1 MPKTEI
7 TSSTA
12 EMKKQQREHEHFG
25 HTVNITRKSSNN
37 KAVICSR
44 DTSNISVG
52 SNFDNQ
58 EALNV
63 EALKNLSKNKKIRN
77 YYL

>member
-1 MPKTEI
+1 M
-7 TSSTA
+7 
-12 EMKKQQREHEHFG
+12 
-25 HTVNITRKSSNN
+25 NILDMNTTRKSSNN

-58 EALNV
+58 EVLTV
-63 EALKNLSKNKKIRN
+63 EALKKFK
-77 YYL
+77 